1 MPTQGGFTLIE
12 MLVSVALFAVLVLVC
27 IGALLSLV
35 AANKKAQALEAV
47 MNNLNISI
55 DDMTRNLREGN
66 GIACGFTTIQS
77 GAGGDCPGGNTSMLS
92 FEPYSTLSAPPRWV
106 FAYAAKGA
114 SVPGAYASSPACVI
128 TAKTGGCIMVSKD
141 GGNTYTQLTSPDV
154 SISTLEFFVAGT
166 QPSSQK
172 SSNYEQPYAIIV
184 IKGTANG
191 TDAKSSSTFHIEAAA
206 DQRAL
211 NL

>member
-55 DDMTRNLREGN
+55 DDMTRNLREGTAYN
-66 GIACGFTTIQS
+66 CTNITN
-77 GAGGDCPGGNTSMLS
+77 PGGAAADCTSGGSLLS
-92 FEPYSTLSAPPRWV
+92 FEPYSTLSTPPPRWV
-106 FAYAAKGA
+106 FAYAAYGTAVQWSSGA
-114 SVPGAYASSPACVI
+114 TCV
-128 TAKTGGCIMVSKD
+128 TTTKKDGCIMVSKD

-154 SISTLEFFVAGT
+154 SINKLEFFVAGT
-166 QPSSQK
+166 QSSSQK
-172 SSNYEQPYAIIV
+172 TSNYEQPYAIIV